1 MQRNLRKLATT
12 FSVVTVCAVTLMA
25 MAGTDLASASTRYRS
40 GTIHA
45 QLLDSSSRIAL
56 SGGVRSGIY
65 TGSDVMASFVA
76 LLAILAVLF
85 LVVTLFRR
93 RVRLA

>member
-1 MQRNLRKLATT
+1 MRHLRKLATT
-12 FSVVTVCAVTLMA
+12 FSAVTVCAVTWMA
-25 MAGTDLASASTRYRS
+25 MAGTDVASASTRYRS

-56 SGGVRSGIY
+56 NGGVRSGIY
-65 TGSDVMASFVA
+65 TGSDVMAGFVA
-76 LLAILAVLF
+76 LLAVLAVLF
-85 LVVTLFRR
+85 LVVTLSRR